1 VKGRKHD
8 GPDDAAP
15 VATPAEEPAE
25 ERGLAGV
32 DAAPVP
38 ALTREEIE
46 ALRRERDELREQV
59 LRKRA
64 EFENYRKR
72 VERDRQQAG
81 TDAAAAVLKGLVP
94 TLDNLDRAL
103 ESASKDDPLREGV
116 ELTRREL
123 LAFLESQGVEV
134 HDPLGQPFDPELHQ
148 ALSHE
153 PSAGFAEGTIVEVFR
168 KSYSYRGRLLRPALV
183 KVAKGGHG
191 GGEAV
196 H

>member
-1 VKGRKHD
+1 MKGRKHD

-15 VATPAEEPAE
+15 VATPPQHEPAE

-46 ALRRERDELREQV
+46 ALRRERDDLREQL

-81 TDAAAAVLKGLVP
+81 TDAAAAVLMIG
-94 TLDNLDRAL
+94 AL
-103 ESASKDDPLREGV
+103 PL
-116 ELTRREL
+116 
-123 LAFLESQGVEV
+123 
-134 HDPLGQPFDPELHQ
+134 P
-148 ALSHE
+148 
-153 PSAGFAEGTIVEVFR
+153 
-168 KSYSYRGRLLRPALV
+168 
-183 KVAKGGHG
+183 
-191 GGEAV
+191 
-196 H
+196 